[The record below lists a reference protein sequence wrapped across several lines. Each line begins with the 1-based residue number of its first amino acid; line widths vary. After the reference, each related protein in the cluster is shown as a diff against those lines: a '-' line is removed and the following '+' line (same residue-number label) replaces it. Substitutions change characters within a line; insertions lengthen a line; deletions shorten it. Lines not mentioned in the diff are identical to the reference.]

1 MFDERMITNENG
13 LKDVRVKFNR
23 LSTYNNLMKN
33 PSQAPK
39 GKAKDRYGFGALKM
53 EAMLLAYVI
62 A

>member
-33 PSQAPK
+33 HRHPREKQRIDM
-39 GKAKDRYGFGALKM
+39 GLGH
-53 EAMLLAYVI
+53 
-62 A
+62 